1 VGSPSLRHSLVVN
14 ELWLIPGG
22 VLLLGGAATVA
33 LLRSA
38 AEESRL
44 LLEELVRQREVGSA
58 LRRLEQ
64 SLRTTGG
71 VLRVRK

>member
-1 VGSPSLRHSLVVN
+1 MGDPSLHSRFVSPRWLV
-14 ELWLIPGG
+14 PGL
-22 VLLLGGAATVA
+22 VILVGGAAIVG

-44 LLEELVRQREVGSA
+44 LLDELVRQRDVGRS
-58 LRRLEQ
+58 LRRLDE

-71 VLRVRK
+71 VLRDRK